1 MALINQY
8 SFLWGALILLI
19 IVAVLLL
26 RDGPKRT
33 DFLILGVILIA
44 LGGLWLGV
52 RPRATQLTHAAQVQA
67 QIGAGTPVL
76 LEFQSPY

>member
-19 IVAVLLL
+19 VVAVLLL

-33 DFLILGVILIA
+33 DFLILGIILVA
-44 LGGLWLGV
+44 LGGLWLVV
-52 RPRATQLTHAAQVQA
+52 RPRATQLTNAAQVQA